1 MREGEVARNADH
13 SEHDSKG
20 AKAGLETTW
29 ELAKVVVPTA
39 VVVALL
45 RPAAF
50 GEHHCAFAPI

>member
-1 MREGEVARNADH
+1 MQITANMIQR
-13 SEHDSKG
+13 G

-50 GEHHCAFAPI
+50 WRASLRFLPPI